1 MMAAKWPS
9 TEHLKITGISET
21 GEEIGRGAYGSVSVV
36 EYYGVQCAAKEVH
49 SILLEFVG
57 PDERER
63 MIELVMKECHLLSS
77 LRHPNVVSFI
87 GMFYKKADT
96 RDRSGPHAPVLV
108 MELMQYSLSSLL
120 EKYQNIPV
128 YVKVSILYDVS
139 AGLSYLHSQN
149 IVHRSIC
156 SNDILVGKHLEAKI
170 ADFGVATKLEP
181 GRRRTLTQCPGI
193 VDFMP
198 PEALGSRPVYGLPLD
213 VFSYGAVIIHT
224 ITQQWPHPTAHMELD
239 PTTGKQ
245 VLVTEVERRRKYL
258 DMMTMTAHELVSLTS
273 SCLKTDPKNRPA
285 TPALLATMKITLD
298 RYKLANKSPI
308 TWLAKNLIEPEVS
321 YDHHPLAS
329 EKDIPSILRSHVLT
343 GVASTDQEI
352 GHGSYGVVYEVNYN
366 GKACAAKE
374 VHSIFVGA
382 DGFPKMKEDFV
393 RECHLWS
400 TLLHPNIV
408 QFLGVYYP
416 PQNESGLPVLVME
429 KMWESLTSLAEKH
442 NNIPLHVKL
451 SILVDVSLGLR
462 YLHNRVPPVI
472 HCDLSPNN
480 VLVGFRLEAKI
491 TDLGVAKVV
500 KAGGSTKTMTK
511 APGTTDFMPPEAV
524 ADRPIYG
531 PPLDVF
537 SFGGIILHII
547 TQQWPRP
554 LSWVHI
560 DPKTREQKLLSEVE
574 RRQPYLDQI
583 NTPEGL
589 HTLAASCLNGDPES
603 RPLIKT
609 VADRITILKDNY
621 GKQNDIDWRDL
632 ISWLTNKK

>member
-1 MMAAKWPS
+1 MAAKLHS
-9 TEHLKITGISET
+9 TFDHLKISEVGET
-21 GEEIGRGAYGSVSVV
+21 GEEIGRGAYGSVSRV
-36 EYYGVQCAAKEVH
+36 EYYGVTCAAKEVH

-63 MIELVMKECHLLSS
+63 MIESVMKECHLLSS
-77 LRHPNVVSFI
+77 LRHPNVISFI
-87 GMFYKKADT
+87 GIFYRKTAT
-96 RDRSGPHAPVLV
+96 RDRSVPQAPVLV
-108 MELMQYSLSSLL
+108 MELMQYSLTSLL
-120 EKYQNIPV
+120 EKYQNIPM
-128 YVKVSILYDVS
+128 YVKAPILYDVS

-149 IVHRSIC
+149 IIHRSIY
-156 SNDILVGKHLEAKI
+156 SNDILLGNHLVAKI
-170 ADFGVATKLEP
+170 ADFGVATKIEP
-181 GRRRTLTQCPGI
+181 GKRQTLTQCPGA

-198 PEALGSRPVYGLPLD
+198 PEALGSRPVYGTPLD
-213 VFSYGAVIIHT
+213 VFSYGAVIIHG
-224 ITQQWPHPTAHMELD
+224 ITQQWPHPTAHMELN
-239 PTTGKQ
+239 PATGKQ

-258 DMMTMTAHELVSLTS
+258 DMMSIITNELVQLTS
-273 SCLKTDPKNRPA
+273 SCLNTDPKRRPVMSD
-285 TPALLATMKITLD
+285 LCLSMKKIMNI
-298 RYKLANKSPI
+298 YKHANKSPI
-308 TWLAKNLIEPEVS
+308 TWLARNMEPEAEQVS
-321 YDHHPLAS
+321 LLPTTD
-329 EKDIPSILRSHVLT
+329 KDIPSILRSHVLSGVTPT
-343 GVASTDQEI
+343 GQEI

-408 QFLGVYYP
+408 QFLGVFFP

-442 NNIPLHVKL
+442 ANIPLHVKL

-480 VLVGFRLEAKI
+480 ILVGFRLEAKI

-524 ADRPIYG
+524 ADRPMYG

-554 LSWVHI
+554 LSWVYI
-560 DPKTREQKLLSEVE
+560 DPKTREQRLLSEVE
-574 RRQPYLDQI
+574 RRQHYLDQI
-583 NTPEGL
+583 STPDGL
-589 HTLAASCLNGDPES
+589 RALAASCLNGDPQC
-603 RPLIKT
+603 RPVIKT
-609 VADRITILKDNY
+609 VADKIGSLKDDY
-621 GKQNDIDWRDL
+621 GKQNEIDWRDL
-632 ISWLTNKK
+632 ISWLKNEK